1 MHCGVAS
8 IQNQVGGAMSQPKQ
22 PTKQDVRDWLKHEVN
37 KHRPPPDPQQI
48 RRELGWG
55 LLHKDHVFGT
65 ERND

>member
-1 MHCGVAS
+1 
-8 IQNQVGGAMSQPKQ
+8 MSQPKQ

-37 KHRPPPDPQQI
+37 KHRPPPDPRQI